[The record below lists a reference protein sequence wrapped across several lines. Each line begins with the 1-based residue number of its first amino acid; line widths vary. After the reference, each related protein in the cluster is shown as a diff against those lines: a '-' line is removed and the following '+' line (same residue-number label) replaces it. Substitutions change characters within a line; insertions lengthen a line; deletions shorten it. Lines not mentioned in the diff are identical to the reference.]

1 MLTLINNSCFSK
13 EVSSFVPIPEC
24 DLGIGHQEEDG
35 EEVVQVRGHGLP
47 CVEGEVAY
55 SSEGGNL
62 LDREVA
68 VDHVHPMAALPLL
81 LRPLEEEGV
90 LFDAV
95 VLTRGRDE
103 AV

>member
-13 EVSSFVPIPEC
+13 ASSFVPILEC

-35 EEVVQVRGHGLP
+35 EEEVVRVRGRGLP

-55 SSEGGNL
+55 SSEGGNP
-62 LDREVA
+62 LDHEAV
-68 VDHVHPMAALPLL
+68 VDHVRPMAALPLL
-81 LRPLEEEGV
+81 LHPLGEEGA

-95 VLTRGRDE
+95 VLTRGQGE

>member
-24 DLGIGHQEEDG
+24 DLGIGLQEEDG

-55 SSEGGNL
+55 SLEGGNP
-62 LDREVA
+62 LDREGV
-68 VDHVHPMAALPLL
+68 VDHVRPTAALPLL
-81 LRPLEEEGV
+81 RPLGEEGA

-95 VLTRGRDE
+95 VLMRGQDE